1 MNIAIVED
9 DLLQRT
15 ALRNWLEDAGHH
27 CKSFDSGIDFTQKV
41 QRGDYQLMLFDWEL
55 PGMNGIELLSWLRDQ
70 LQDTVPVIFVT
81 SHDAEED
88 IVLALNK
95 GADDYV
101 VKPARKQELI
111 ARIEALARRVPRE
124 APSGTRNY
132 GNILINPQRQEI
144 TLDGEPVELTQKE
157 FLLACHLL
165 ENTGKLLSRSQLLQE
180 LWGQSNN
187 VNTRT
192 VDTHISRLRKKLQLS
207 REYGWHLGAVYQ
219 YGYRLDRIDSKNVV
233 STPGSTANPALCH

>member
-27 CKSFDSGIDFTQKV
+27 CNSFDSSVDFTQKT

-55 PGMNGIELLSWLRDQ
+55 PGMSGIELLGWLRGQ
-70 LQDTVPVIFVT
+70 LQDNAPVIFVT
-81 SHDAEED
+81 AHDAEED
-88 IVLALNK
+88 IVLALST
-95 GADDYV
+95 GADDYL
-101 VKPARKQELI
+101 VKPARRQELI
-111 ARIEALARRVPRE
+111 ARIEALARRVPRK
-124 APSGTRNY
+124 AASTTRNY

-144 TLDGEPVELTQKE
+144 TLDGERVELTQKE
-157 FLLACHLL
+157 YALAYHLL
-165 ENTGKLLSRSQLLQE
+165 ENTGKLLSRSDLLQE
-180 LWGQSNN
+180 LWGQSQN

-192 VDTHISRLRKKLQLS
+192 VDTHISRLRKKLQLH

-219 YGYRLDRIDSKNVV
+219 YGYRLDRLDRIDDQNV
-233 STPGSTANPALCH
+233 SRPTKTSLNG

>member
-27 CKSFDSGIDFTQKV
+27 CNSFNSGVDFSQTAR
-41 QRGDYQLMLFDWEL
+41 RGDYQMMLFDWEL
-55 PGMNGIELLSWLRDQ
+55 PGMSGIELLSWLRAQ
-70 LQDTVPVIFVT
+70 LQDNTPVIFIT
-81 SHDAEED
+81 SHDTEED
-88 IVLALNK
+88 IVLALSK
-95 GADDYV
+95 GADDYL
-101 VKPARKQELI
+101 VKPARKQELL

-124 APSGTRNY
+124 APSGTRYY

-144 TLDGEPVELTQKE
+144 TLDGARIELTQKE
-157 FLLACHLL
+157 YALACYLL
-165 ENTGKLLSRSQLLQE
+165 ENSGKLLSRSELLQE
-180 LWGQSNN
+180 LWGQSKN

-219 YGYRLDRIDSKNVV
+219 YGYRLDRIAEVAQRRN
-233 STPGSTANPALCH
+233 PEPALSS